1 MSAYKP
7 DEFLMIEPAGQA
19 EVLVP
24 HAALRFADMGLN
36 DTAYV
41 KRAVVEGQRV
51 WAIHAADG
59 TPLTTL
65 ATRDTAFAAVRQHAL
80 EPVSVH

>member
-1 MSAYKP
+1 M
-7 DEFLMIEPAGQA
+7 EPVEAADAPLPQA
-19 EVLVP
+19 S
-24 HAALRFADMGLN
+24 LRFADFGLN

-41 KRAVVEGQRV
+41 KRATVEGQRV

>member
-1 MSAYKP
+1 MSAFKP
-7 DEFLMIEPAGQA
+7 TEIMTLQSADYAETPQA
-19 EVLVP
+19 V
-24 HAALRFADMGLN
+24 LRFSDFGLN

-41 KRAVVEGQRV
+41 KPATVEGLRV
-51 WAIHAADG
+51 WAVHAADG

-65 ATRDTAFAAVRQHAL
+65 TTRDIAFAAVRQHAL